1 MPQCKNTPQEMT
13 VRQSIDFS
21 LPLYYKLQTDHRTEA
36 VIITDY
42 GVVSVLVDTDNN
54 YIKQNRL
61 NAIYIAQFIQSYRKI
76 TTTANFY

>member
-42 GVVSVLVDTDNN
+42 GVVSCWL
-54 YIKQNRL
+54 
-61 NAIYIAQFIQSYRKI
+61 IQI
-76 TTTANFY
+76 TTTSNKID